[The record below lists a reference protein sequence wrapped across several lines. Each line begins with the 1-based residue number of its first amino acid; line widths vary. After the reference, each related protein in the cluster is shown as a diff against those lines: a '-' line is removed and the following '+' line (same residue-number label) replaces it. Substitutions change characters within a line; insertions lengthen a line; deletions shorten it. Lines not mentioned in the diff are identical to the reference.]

1 MRISTSAGRSKNK
14 VYRQGSIP
22 PNDVSGYVQAYARD
36 GRCGSSRRRKIVA
49 PCLIVEDM
57 EFNAKRFKDKL
68 PIRLLAV
75 VGEHSIPA
83 RIVPRYSEHLTNTA
97 PLRDGFKSYSSS
109 SSAFASFR
117 SRVSNPSVNQP

>member
-1 MRISTSAGRSKNK
+1 
-14 VYRQGSIP
+14 
-22 PNDVSGYVQAYARD
+22 
-36 GRCGSSRRRKIVA
+36 
-49 PCLIVEDM
+49 M

>member
-57 EFNAKRFKDKL
+57 EFNAKRFRDKL

-75 VGEHSIPA
+75 GGEHSIPNMGEA
-83 RIVPRYSEHLTNTA
+83 LQPYFSNVKSMVIADSGHFVPEE
-97 PLRDGFKSYSSS
+97 
-109 SSAFASFR
+109 
-117 SRVSNPSVNQP
+117 QPEALAGALNLFLQDAG